1 MPHSHHIK
9 GVAPSSFNA
18 MSDSN
23 FDEALDALY
32 QAAKASADFIKV
44 SLTSEDIDFDPRL
57 KERLKVAL
65 SVLKITWSNEDDD
78 DDEYENDEDDEDEKL
93 SYIISNN

>member
-1 MPHSHHIK
+1 
-9 GVAPSSFNA
+9 

-23 FDEALDALY
+23 FNEAVDALY

-44 SLTSEDIDFDPRL
+44 SLTSEDIDFNPAY

-65 SVLKITWSNEDDD
+65 SVLKITWLNEDD
-78 DDEYENDEDDEDEKL
+78 DDEYEDDDDDDEL
-93 SYIISNN
+93 AYTTSNN